1 MVVKAGQR
9 RSFYSSSIGV
19 ADPSDQ
25 PTTSQA
31 PKGIF
36 GKAKAEAQ
44 RAKVALTHASGKF
57 DPIAANRLSGPTRP
71 RHSNAP
77 SSVTLFS
84 GTQSGQTAASPV
96 QSGPRI
102 PAPRSTAG
110 IKRPRDASPISPL
123 PGARPMAQSRTSL
136 PSDIRAGTESPNP
149 AQDRFKVGQNR
160 FERIKKPR
168 VENFEPPRAPTAPLR
183 FGLNS
188 SSTTKPPIRK
198 PVNPAE
204 EAARLNSVLFV
215 KKKPNRPR

>member
-9 RSFYSSSIGV
+9 RKFCPSYV
-19 ADPSDQ
+19 AVTNSSDQ
-25 PTTSQA
+25 PTTISQA

-57 DPIAANRLSGPTRP
+57 DPIAANRLAGPTKP
-71 RHSNAP
+71 RQSNAP

-84 GTQSGQTAASPV
+84 GTQATASPV

-110 IKRPRDASPISPL
+110 IKRPREASPISPL
-123 PGARPMAQSRTSL
+123 PGARPMAQNRTSL
-136 PSDIRAGTESPNP
+136 PSDIRATTESPKP

-160 FERIKKPR
+160 FESIKKPR
-168 VENFEPPRAPTAPLR
+168 VENFEPPRAPAASLR
-183 FGLNS
+183 FGLQS
-188 SSTTKPPIRK
+188 QSTTKPAVRK

>member
-1 MVVKAGQR
+1 MVVKAGQPR
-9 RSFYSSSIGV
+9 RKSFPSYV
-19 ADPSDQ
+19 AVTDPSDQ

-57 DPIAANRLSGPTRP
+57 DPIAANRLAGPTRP
-71 RHSNAP
+71 RQTNAP

-84 GTQSGQTAASPV
+84 GTQATASPL

-102 PAPRSTAG
+102 PAPRPAAG
-110 IKRPRDASPISPL
+110 LKRPREASPISPL

-136 PSDIRAGTESPNP
+136 PTDIRATTESPKA

-160 FERIKKPR
+160 FESIKKPR
-168 VENFEPPRAPTAPLR
+168 VENFEPPRAPTASLPFALKPP
-183 FGLNS
+183 
-188 SSTTKPPIRK
+188 STTNPAIRK

-204 EAARLNSVLFV
+204 EAAKLNSVLFV

>member
-9 RSFYSSSIGV
+9 RKFCSSCV
-19 ADPSDQ
+19 AIADALDQ
-25 PTTSQA
+25 PATTQA

-57 DPIAANRLSGPTRP
+57 DPIAANRLAGPTRP
-71 RHSNAP
+71 RQANAP

-84 GTQSGQTAASPV
+84 GTQSTASPV

-102 PAPRSTAG
+102 PAPRSAAG
-110 IKRPRDASPISPL
+110 TKRPREASPISPL
-123 PGARPMAQSRTSL
+123 PGARPIAQSRTSL
-136 PSDIRAGTESPNP
+136 PSDIRATTEPPRP

-160 FERIKKPR
+160 FESIKKPR

-183 FGLNS
+183 FGLQTP
-188 SSTTKPPIRK
+188 STTRPAIQK
-198 PVNPAE
+198 PVNPAD

>member
-1 MVVKAGQR
+1 MVYCR
-9 RSFYSSSIGV
+9 
-19 ADPSDQ
+19 ADLPDQ
-25 PTTSQA
+25 LTTVQP

-57 DPIAANRLSGPTRP
+57 DPIAANRLAGPTRP
-71 RHSNAP
+71 RQSNAP

-84 GTQSGQTAASPV
+84 GTQATVAPV

-102 PAPRSTAG
+102 PAPRTAG
-110 IKRPRDASPISPL
+110 VKRQREASPISPL

-136 PSDIRAGTESPNP
+136 PSAIRATTGSPDST
-149 AQDRFKVGQNR
+149 QDRFKVGQNR
-160 FERIKKPR
+160 FESIKKPR

-183 FGLNS
+183 FALNPS
-188 SSTTKPPIRK
+188 SATKPAIRK
-198 PVNPAE
+198 PVSPAD